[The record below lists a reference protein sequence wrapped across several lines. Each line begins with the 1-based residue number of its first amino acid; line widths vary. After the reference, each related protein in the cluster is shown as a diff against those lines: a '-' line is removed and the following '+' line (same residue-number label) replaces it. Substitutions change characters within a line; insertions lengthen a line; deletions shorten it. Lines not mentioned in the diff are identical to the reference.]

1 MWGKGKMRKIGWL
14 LAKNVCVPI
23 LVGWLAVPA
32 QNYAASFQFQSL
44 YPYADE
50 QQSTARDQS
59 GAASQSASQS
69 ASEGSQ
75 QASPAD
81 QREIFIRE
89 YIIGPQD
96 LLEIRVFELPELNQ
110 TVRVSEDGSITLPLL
125 GNVQVGGLTKD
136 GVEEKLKTLLEAR
149 WLKNAQVSVF
159 IKEYQ
164 SRRVAV
170 IGAVEKPGMYELI
183 GRLTLLQ
190 VISQAGGFKENA
202 ANEIY
207 VLREGKDG
215 ATTSIAIDLEDL
227 LLNGNQKLNIPLMP
241 GDVINVPVDKIIHVY
256 VFGQVK
262 NPGALQVKM
271 SKKITLLQAIAAAG
285 GLTEGASKRGV
296 TIKRV
301 LKDGREVKIRVNLND
316 IIKGKKPDIVLQEGD
331 VVYVPESIF

>member
-1 MWGKGKMRKIGWL
+1 MKRKEIVFAAFILIFFQLIFISQLWSAEKL
-14 LAKNVCVPI
+14 DKRLNQEQAQAEAEAK
-23 LVGWLAVPA
+23 AKAKA
-32 QNYAASFQFQSL
+32 QAEDQEKTQGQS
-44 YPYADE
+44 
-50 QQSTARDQS
+50 ST
-59 GAASQSASQS
+59 SA
-69 ASEGSQ
+69 
-75 QASPAD
+75 PTID

-96 LLEIRVFELPELNQ
+96 LLEIKVFELPELNQ

-136 GVEEKLKTLLEAR
+136 GVEEKLKMLLEAR
-149 WLKNAQVSVF
+149 WLKSAQVSVF
-159 IKEYQ
+159 IREYQ

-215 ATTSIAIDLEDL
+215 TTASIAIDLEEL

-241 GDVINVPVDKIIHVY
+241 GDVINVPVDRLMNVY
-256 VFGQVK
+256 VFGQVR
-262 NPGALQVKM
+262 NPGAIQVKM

-296 TIKRV
+296 TIKRL
-301 LKDGREVKIRVNLND
+301 LKDGREQKIKVNLND

-331 VVYVPESIF
+331 VIYVPESIF